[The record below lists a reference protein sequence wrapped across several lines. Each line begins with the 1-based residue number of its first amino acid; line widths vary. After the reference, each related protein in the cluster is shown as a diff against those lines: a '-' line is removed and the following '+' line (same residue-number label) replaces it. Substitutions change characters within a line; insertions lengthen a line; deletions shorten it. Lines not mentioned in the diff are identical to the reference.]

1 MQCVKILKVN
11 FYIYFIMHECK
22 RCYYRTIRLSNYK
35 DHINRSPLCQP
46 AEYDTLAQKLCCP
59 VCHTAFN
66 TRQGKHQHM
75 KNVRCEAPGQA
86 SGGITTQETTA
97 GDAYM
102 CSYCHKKLSRS
113 DNLKRHL
120 IGCGFKHLSEAR
132 TVHDAHNNTHT
143 HTSNRDSNNNT
154 HTHNRN
160 IDSNSD
166 ATNNDNST
174 NNNVTI
180 VYNSYDKP
188 FIDHIDSETVKE
200 LYLGNGRNIRKMMK
214 EGVKRIWK
222 DIPENNS
229 FKLPFHGKRKDPL
242 QPCDIIRVYCD
253 GEVQLF
259 PVHHVINVILQKCAH
274 VCERY
279 LRQHY
284 YEETIPGRAC
294 LMHANVLEELAL
306 EPQEVWENDHKN
318 RSAYH
323 PFVKSALLE
332 CILIDIH

>member
-1 MQCVKILKVN
+1 MYKCKICDFETCRLANLERHNNRKTPCQPVENVVPILEKVLPHPEDMTVPNVGNDFVCETCGKCFANRQNEHRHKKSGKCIPGEVSEENTSPPTASVSYDASAVISAVKVN
-11 FYIYFIMHECK
+11 TCAYCK
-22 RCYYRTIRLSNYK
+22 
-35 DHINRSPLCQP
+35 
-46 AEYDTLAQKLCCP
+46 
-59 VCHTAFN
+59 N
-66 TRQGKHQHM
+66 TF
-75 KNVRCEAPGQA
+75 
-86 SGGITTQETTA
+86 
-97 GDAYM
+97 
-102 CSYCHKKLSRS
+102 SRA
-113 DNLKRHL
+113 DCLNRHL
-120 IGCGFKHLSEAR
+120 PKCGLKQLYEAG
-132 TVHDAHNNTHT
+132 TVNITKNN
-143 HTSNRDSNNNT
+143 NNNT
-154 HTHNRN
+154 YTY
-160 IDSNSD
+160 
-166 ATNNDNST
+166 ATADNST
-174 NNNVTI
+174 HNHNSTKNDVAI
-180 VYNSYDKP
+180 VYKSYDKP
-188 FIDHIDSETVKE
+188 FIDHIDSEMVKK
-200 LYLGNGRNIRKMMK
+200 LYLGNERNLKKMMK
-214 EGVKRIWK
+214 ECVKRIWQ
-222 DIPENNS
+222 DIPENNC